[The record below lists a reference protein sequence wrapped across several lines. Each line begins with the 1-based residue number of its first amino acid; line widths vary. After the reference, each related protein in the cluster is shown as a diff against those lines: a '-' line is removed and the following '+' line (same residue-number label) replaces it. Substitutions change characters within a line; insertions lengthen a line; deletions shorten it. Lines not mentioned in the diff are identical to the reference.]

1 MKSGQ
6 TTGSTGN
13 VDRKLFQKAANIH
26 DLCNEVDT
34 LRFQKLKIYQFYSN
48 KSAFSVYDFFGSR
61 FFQVMTTMYRAVY
74 FG

>member
-26 DLCNEVDT
+26 ELCNEVDT

-48 KSAFSVYDFFGSR
+48 KSAFFGL
-61 FFQVMTTMYRAVY
+61 
-74 FG
+74 